1 MIRGESMKIFS
12 VPADFEIKSIEKY
25 TQINERNRG
34 AIINETYGQ
43 LTEGYIHN
51 SGRAT
56 GIIPAVNMRDLEKY
70 VDFSLKKGIIF
81 NYTINAACFGNLE
94 FSDTGIKQIKELLT
108 DLKNIGVENLTLTT
122 PGIIELVK
130 CIAPEMK
137 IKASAICQINSVEKL
152 KHYLRLGIDRFV
164 VEPSIIRDFTILR
177 NMAKIASD
185 KMEIIINDKCMRD
198 CPYRIFHYNQ
208 TAHDNNENAESY
220 YFMSCGVEKSQN
232 ILKYLN
238 LNWIR
243 PEDLCL
249 YQNIGIKYLKVE
261 GREFI
266 KTGNVERLLE
276 SYINESFD
284 GNLLDLLHV
293 FAPYDFI
300 HQPYIDNKKL
310 EGYVKGF
317 YNEDVVCQ
325 QVCKQCG
332 YCESYARKAFKMSK
346 DMPLEASEYYRTNN
360 RYLNRL
366 KSEIKIG

>member
-1 MIRGESMKIFS
+1 MKIFS
-12 VPADFEIKSIEKY
+12 VPANFEIKSIEKY
-25 TQINERNRG
+25 EHINEKNKD
-34 AIINETYGQ
+34 AVIKETYGQ

-56 GIIPAVNMRDLEKY
+56 GIIPDVQMRDLEKY
-70 VDFSLKKGIIF
+70 VDFSLKKGIAF

-94 FSDTGIKQIKELLT
+94 FSNTGIKQIKKLLT
-108 DLKNIGVENLTLTT
+108 DLKNIGVNNLTLTT

-130 CIAPEMK
+130 TIAPEMR
-137 IKASAICQINSVEKL
+137 IKASAICQINSVEKM

-164 VEPSIIRDFTILR
+164 VEPSIIRDFSILR
-177 NMAKIASD
+177 NMAQLASEN
-185 KMEIIINDKCMRD
+185 MEIIINDKCMRD

-208 TAHDNNENAESY
+208 TAHDNNKIAESY

-266 KTGNVERLLE
+266 KTGNIEKLLE
-276 SYINESFD
+276 CYINESFD

-293 FAPYDFI
+293 FAPYDFS

-310 EGYVKGF
+310 DGYVRSF
-317 YNEDVVCQ
+317 YNEEVVCQ
-325 QVCKQCG
+325 QVCEKCG
-332 YCESYARKAFKMSK
+332 YCAGYVNKAFKMSNK
-346 DMPLEASEYYRTNN
+346 MSSNAIDYYNANNLYLE
-360 RYLNRL
+360 RL
-366 KSEIKIG
+366 KDETKIS

>member
-1 MIRGESMKIFS
+1 MKIFS

-25 TQINERNRG
+25 EQINERNKDAVVR
-34 AIINETYGQ
+34 ETYGQ

-56 GIIPAVNMRDLEKY
+56 GIIPDVSMHDLEKY
-70 VDFSLKKGIIF
+70 VDFSLNRGIDF

-94 FSDTGIKQIKELLT
+94 FSDTGIKQIKNLLS
-108 DLKNIGVENLTLTT
+108 DLKNIGVKNLTLTT
-122 PGIIELVK
+122 PGIIELVMS
-130 CIAPEMK
+130 IAPDMK
-137 IKASAICQINSVEKL
+137 IKASAICQINSVEKM

-164 VEPSIIRDFTILR
+164 VEPSIIRDFTILK
-177 NMAKIASD
+177 NMAQLASD

-208 TAHDNNENAESY
+208 TAHDNSKEAESY

-232 ILKYLN
+232 IIKYLN

-249 YQNIGIKYLKVE
+249 YQNMGIKYLKVE

-266 KTGNVERLLE
+266 KSGNIEKLLE
-276 SYINESFD
+276 SYMNESFD

-293 FAPYDFI
+293 FAPYDYI

-310 EGYVKGF
+310 EGYVKGV
-317 YNEDVVCQ
+317 YNGEVVCQ
-325 QVCKQCG
+325 QMCEKCG
-332 YCESYARKAFKMSK
+332 YCADYMSKAFKVSSK
-346 DMPLEASEYYRTNN
+346 MALDAIEYYKANN
-360 RYLNRL
+360 LYLNRL
-366 KSEIKIG
+366 KFETKI